1 MSIQVTP
8 VHFNPQAGHYIVVDA
23 EMDDSLNVTCHVN
36 LTCTHKIVA
45 FTAAVTLIYFAG
57 NGQQL
62 GSSKGGQPFTL
73 ACGPAP
79 LIGAAHTSG
88 TFSDNAPAGTARIMV
103 TQAAANDWGPII
115 GTLVDL
121 VQAVIKAFG
130 GGLPTDQPVP
140 DGQVDD
146 FPNPDP
152 PDPGSDDLRVQLTL
166 SAKA

>member
-1 MSIQVTP
+1 MSIQITP
-8 VHFNPQAGHYIVVDA
+8 VHFNPQVGHYIVVDA
-23 EMDDSLNVTCHVN
+23 EMDNGLNVTCHVS
-36 LTCTHKIVA
+36 LTCTDKVVA
-45 FTAAVTLIYFAG
+45 FTTGVTLTYFDDG
-57 NGQQL
+57 GQQL

-88 TFSDNAPAGTARIMV
+88 TFSDRAPANTARIMV

-115 GTLVDL
+115 GTIVDI
-121 VQAVIKAFG
+121 VQTVIKALG

-152 PDPGSDDLRVQLTL
+152 PDPGPDELRVQLTL